1 MQHVYKVMHCMEF
14 TGRLCVYFCRQA
26 APIAGG
32 QKPGTSGLRAKT
44 ATFMSKGY
52 LANFLQA
59 TLDSLEGVR
68 NGVLVLG
75 GDGPHSHSHSIRA
88 RHNSLSLARRYLIV
102 QAGR

>member
-1 MQHVYKVMHCMEF
+1 MEF

-68 NGVLVLG
+68 DGVLVLG
-75 GDGPHSHSHSIRA
+75 GDGRFFAPEA
-88 RHNSLSLARRYLIV
+88 QVGCGVAV
-102 QAGR
+102 CCVGVVG